1 MEISVN
7 VGGTLTDP
15 FKVET
20 GVKQGDLLAPTL
32 FSMSSPSCS
41 ITLPETA
48 IRESTSDTGALEN
61 FLTYTASNSLPK
73 PRFYWRLFVTSSTQ
87 MTVTWSH
94 IQNPICSALWIDY
107 RKHAGRSASRS
118 V

>member
-1 MEISVN
+1 MEVSVN

-32 FSMSSPSCS
+32 FSVFFSMM
-41 ITLPETA
+41 TLSESA
-48 IRESTSDTGALEN
+48 IRESTSDTGTLEN
-61 FLTYTASNSLPK
+61 FLTYDASLPK
-73 PRFYWRLFVTSSTQ
+73 PKFYWRLFVTASTQ

-94 IQNPICSALWIDY
+94 IQNPIWIDY
-107 RKHAGRSASRS
+107 RKHARRSASRS